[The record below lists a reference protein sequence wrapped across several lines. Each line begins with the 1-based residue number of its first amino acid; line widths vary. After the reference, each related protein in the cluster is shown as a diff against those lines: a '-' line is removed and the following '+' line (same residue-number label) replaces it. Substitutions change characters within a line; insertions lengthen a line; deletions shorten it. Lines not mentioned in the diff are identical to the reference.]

1 MVYLL
6 ENSCIIPN
14 EDEEDQAMRMV
25 DLIEKKRDGNELS
38 TKEIEY
44 IITKYTNGEIPDYQI
59 SALLMAIFYQD
70 MTDREI
76 TDLTLAIAH
85 SGDVIDL
92 SPLDGIKVDKHSTGG
107 VGDTTT
113 LILAPLVASVGVTVA
128 KMSGRGLGYT
138 GGTLDKLEA
147 IPGFQIELSDEAFI
161 RIVNESK
168 VAVIGQSGNLAP
180 ADKKLYA
187 LRDVTATVDSIPLIA
202 SSIMSKKIAAGAD
215 AIVLDVTTGDGAFM
229 KNIEDARRLAKTMT
243 SIGKL
248 AHRQTVAV
256 ISDMSE
262 PLGEAIGNS
271 LEVVEAIETLNGNG
285 PEDLLEMCYALG
297 SQMVVLANQAA
308 TIEEARSLLQ
318 EALESGK
325 ALDKFKE
332 MIRNQG
338 GDDSIVDQP
347 ERLLTAKYVVELP
360 AKASGIV
367 SKLVAN
373 ELGIAAMMLGAGRK
387 TKEDDIDHAVGLKL
401 NKKIGD
407 PVKEGESLLTIYS
420 NTKEISSVQELLYQ
434 NIQISDS
441 AEKPTLIHDIIIE

>member
-1 MVYLL
+1 
-6 ENSCIIPN
+6 
-14 EDEEDQAMRMV
+14 MRMV

-38 TKEIEY
+38 KEEIEY
-44 IITKYTNGEIPDYQI
+44 IVTNYTNRKIPDYQV

-70 MTDREI
+70 MTNEEI
-76 TDLTLAIAH
+76 TNLTLAIAN

-92 SPLDGIKVDKHSTGG
+92 SSLEGIKVDKHSTGG

-147 IPGFQIELSDEAFI
+147 IPGFQIELSDEEFV

-187 LRDVTATVDSIPLIA
+187 LRDVTATVDSLPLIA

-248 AHRQTVAV
+248 ANRETVAV

-271 LEVVEAIETLNGNG
+271 LEVVEAIETLQGNG
-285 PEDLLEMCYALG
+285 PEDLVEMCYALG
-297 SQMVVLANQAA
+297 SQMVVLAGKAK
-308 TIEEARSLLQ
+308 TTDEARTLLQ

-325 ALDKFKE
+325 ALAKFKE
-332 MIRNQG
+332 MIQNQG
-338 GDDSIVDQP
+338 GDPAIVEHP
-347 ERLLTAKYVVELP
+347 ERILTARYTMELP
-360 AKASGIV
+360 AKQSGVV
-367 SKLVAN
+367 SKIVAN

-387 TKEDDIDHAVGLKL
+387 TKEEDIDHAVGLKL
-401 NKKIGD
+401 HKKIGD
-407 PVKEGESLLTIYS
+407 TVTKGESLLTIYS
-420 NTKEISSVQELLYQ
+420 NDEEITSVIELLYK
-434 NIQISDS
+434 NIEIGES
-441 AEKPTLIHDIIIE
+441 AMKPTLIHDIITE

>member
-1 MVYLL
+1 
-6 ENSCIIPN
+6 
-14 EDEEDQAMRMV
+14 MRMV

-38 TKEIEY
+38 KEEIEY
-44 IITKYTNGEIPDYQI
+44 IVTNYTNGKIPDYQV

-70 MTDREI
+70 MTNEEI
-76 TDLTLAIAH
+76 TNLTLAIAN

-92 SPLDGIKVDKHSTGG
+92 SSLEGIKVDKHSTGG

-147 IPGFQIELSDEAFI
+147 IPGFQIELSDEEFV

-187 LRDVTATVDSIPLIA
+187 LRDVTATVDSLPLIA

-248 AHRQTVAV
+248 ANRETVAV

-271 LEVVEAIETLNGNG
+271 LEVVEAIETLQGNG
-285 PEDLLEMCYALG
+285 PEDLVEMCYALG
-297 SQMVVLANQAA
+297 SQMVVLAGKAK
-308 TIEEARSLLQ
+308 TIDEARTLLQ

-325 ALDKFKE
+325 ALAKFKE
-332 MIRNQG
+332 MIQNQG
-338 GDDSIVDQP
+338 GDPTIVEQP
-347 ERLLTAKYVVELP
+347 ERILTARYTMELP
-360 AKASGIV
+360 AKQSGVV
-367 SKLVAN
+367 SKIVAN

-401 NKKIGD
+401 HKKIGD
-407 PVKEGESLLTIYS
+407 TVTKGESLLTIYS
-420 NTKEISSVQELLYQ
+420 NDKEISSVIELLYK
-434 NIQISDS
+434 NIEIGES
-441 AEKPTLIHDIIIE
+441 AMKPTLIHDIITE

>member
-1 MVYLL
+1 
-6 ENSCIIPN
+6 
-14 EDEEDQAMRMV
+14 MRMV

-38 TKEIEY
+38 KEEIEY
-44 IITKYTNGEIPDYQI
+44 IVTNYTNGKIPDYQV

-70 MTDREI
+70 MTNEEI
-76 TDLTLAIAH
+76 TNLTLAIAN

-92 SPLDGIKVDKHSTGG
+92 SSLEGIKVDKHSTGG

-147 IPGFQIELSDEAFI
+147 IPGFQIELSDEEFV

-187 LRDVTATVDSIPLIA
+187 LRDVTATVDSLPLIA

-229 KNIEDARRLAKTMT
+229 NNIEDARCLAKTMT

-248 AHRQTVAV
+248 ANRETVAV

-271 LEVVEAIETLNGNG
+271 LEVVEAIETLQGNG
-285 PEDLLEMCYALG
+285 PEDLVEMCYALG
-297 SQMVVLANQAA
+297 SQMVVLAGKAK
-308 TIEEARSLLQ
+308 TTDEARTLLQ

-325 ALDKFKE
+325 ALAKFKE
-332 MIRNQG
+332 MIQNQG
-338 GDDSIVDQP
+338 GDPAIVEHP
-347 ERLLTAKYVVELP
+347 ERILTARYTMELP
-360 AKASGIV
+360 AKQSGVV
-367 SKLVAN
+367 SKIVAN

-387 TKEDDIDHAVGLKL
+387 TKEEDIDHAVGLKL
-401 NKKIGD
+401 HKKIGD
-407 PVKEGESLLTIYS
+407 TVTKGESLLTIYS
-420 NTKEISSVQELLYQ
+420 NDEEITSVIELLYK
-434 NIQISDS
+434 NIEIGES
-441 AEKPTLIHDIIIE
+441 AMKPTLIHDIITE

>member
-1 MVYLL
+1 
-6 ENSCIIPN
+6 
-14 EDEEDQAMRMV
+14 MRMV

-38 TKEIEY
+38 KEEIEY
-44 IITKYTNGEIPDYQI
+44 IVTNYTNGKIPDYQV

-70 MTDREI
+70 MTNEEI
-76 TDLTLAIAH
+76 TNLTLAIAN

-92 SPLDGIKVDKHSTGG
+92 SSLEGIKIDKHSTGG

-147 IPGFQIELSDEAFI
+147 IPGFQIELSDEEFV

-187 LRDVTATVDSIPLIA
+187 LRDVTATVDSLPLIA

-248 AHRQTVAV
+248 ANRETVAV

-271 LEVVEAIETLNGNG
+271 LEVVEAIETLQGNG
-285 PEDLLEMCYALG
+285 PEDLVEMCYALG
-297 SQMVVLANQAA
+297 SQMVVLAGKAK
-308 TIEEARSLLQ
+308 TTDEARTLLQ

-325 ALDKFKE
+325 ALAKFKE
-332 MIRNQG
+332 MIQNQG
-338 GDDSIVDQP
+338 GDPAIVEHP
-347 ERLLTAKYVVELP
+347 ERILTARYTMELP
-360 AKASGIV
+360 AKQSGVV
-367 SKLVAN
+367 SKIVAN

-387 TKEDDIDHAVGLKL
+387 TKEEDIDHAVGLKL
-401 NKKIGD
+401 HKKIGD
-407 PVKEGESLLTIYS
+407 TVTKGESLLTIYS
-420 NTKEISSVQELLYQ
+420 NDEEITSVIELLYK
-434 NIQISDS
+434 NIEIGES
-441 AEKPTLIHDIIIE
+441 AMKPTLIHDIITE

>member
-420 NTKEISSVQELLYQ
+420 NTKEISYVQELLYQ

-441 AEKPTLIHDIIIE
+441 AEKPTLIHDIITE

>member
-1 MVYLL
+1 
-6 ENSCIIPN
+6 
-14 EDEEDQAMRMV
+14 MRMV

-38 TKEIEY
+38 KEEIEY
-44 IITKYTNGEIPDYQI
+44 IVTNYTNGKIPDYQV
-59 SALLMAIFYQD
+59 SALLIAIFYQD
-70 MTDREI
+70 MTNEEI
-76 TDLTLAIAH
+76 TNLTLAIAN

-92 SPLDGIKVDKHSTGG
+92 SSLEGIKVDKHSTGG

-147 IPGFQIELSDEAFI
+147 IPGFQIELSDEEFV

-187 LRDVTATVDSIPLIA
+187 LRDVTATVDSLPLIA

-248 AHRQTVAV
+248 ANRETVAV

-271 LEVVEAIETLNGNG
+271 LEVVEAIETLQGNG
-285 PEDLLEMCYALG
+285 PEDLVEMCYALG
-297 SQMVVLANQAA
+297 SQMVVLAGKAK
-308 TIEEARSLLQ
+308 TTDEARTLLQ

-325 ALDKFKE
+325 ALAKFKE
-332 MIRNQG
+332 MIQNQG
-338 GDDSIVDQP
+338 GDPAIVEHP
-347 ERLLTAKYVVELP
+347 ERILTARYTMELP
-360 AKASGIV
+360 AKQSGVV
-367 SKLVAN
+367 SKIVAN

-387 TKEDDIDHAVGLKL
+387 TKEEDIDHAVGLKL
-401 NKKIGD
+401 HKKIGD
-407 PVKEGESLLTIYS
+407 TVTKGESLLTIYS
-420 NTKEISSVQELLYQ
+420 NDEEITSVIELLYK
-434 NIQISDS
+434 NIEIGES
-441 AEKPTLIHDIIIE
+441 AMKPTLIHDIITE

>member
-1 MVYLL
+1 
-6 ENSCIIPN
+6 
-14 EDEEDQAMRMV
+14 MRMV

-38 TKEIEY
+38 TKEIDY
-44 IITKYTNGEIPDYQI
+44 IITNYTSGNIPDYQI
-59 SALLMAIFYQD
+59 SALLMTIFYQD

-147 IPGFQIELSDEAFI
+147 IPGFKIELSDEEFI
-161 RIVNESK
+161 RIVNDSK

-215 AIVLDVTTGDGAFM
+215 AILLDVTTGDGAFM

-248 AHRQTVAV
+248 ANRQTVAV

-271 LEVVEAIETLNGNG
+271 LEVVEAIDTLKGNG
-285 PEDLLEMCYALG
+285 PEDLVEMCYALG
-297 SQMVVLANQAA
+297 SQMMVLAKQVA
-308 TIEEARSLLQ
+308 TIDEARVQLK
-318 EALESGK
+318 EELESGK
-325 ALDKFKE
+325 ALLKFKE
-332 MIRNQG
+332 MIQNQG
-338 GDDSIVDQP
+338 GDPSVVDQP
-347 ERLLTAKYVVELP
+347 ERLLTAKYVSELP
-360 AKASGIV
+360 AKESGIV

-387 TKEDDIDHAVGLKL
+387 TKDDAIDHAVGLKL

-407 PVKEGESLLTIYS
+407 PVQEGESLLTIYS
-420 NTKEISSVQELLYQ
+420 NEEDISSVKELLYQ
-434 NIQISDS
+434 NIEISDS
-441 AEKPTLIHDIIIE
+441 AEKPTLIHDIITE

>member
-1 MVYLL
+1 
-6 ENSCIIPN
+6 
-14 EDEEDQAMRMV
+14 MRMV

-38 TKEIEY
+38 KEEIEY
-44 IITKYTNGEIPDYQI
+44 IVTNYTNGKIPDYQV

-70 MTDREI
+70 MTNEEI
-76 TDLTLAIAH
+76 TNLTLAIAN

-92 SPLDGIKVDKHSTGG
+92 SSLEGIKVDKHSTGG

-128 KMSGRGLGYT
+128 KLSGRGLGYT

-147 IPGFQIELSDEAFI
+147 IPGFQIELSDEEFV

-187 LRDVTATVDSIPLIA
+187 LRDVTATVDSLPLIA

-248 AHRQTVAV
+248 ANRETVAV

-271 LEVVEAIETLNGNG
+271 LEVVEAIETLLGNG
-285 PEDLLEMCYALG
+285 PEDLVEMCYALG
-297 SQMVVLANQAA
+297 SQMVVLAGKAK
-308 TIEEARSLLQ
+308 TTDEARTLLQ

-325 ALDKFKE
+325 ALAKFKE
-332 MIRNQG
+332 MIQNQG
-338 GDDSIVDQP
+338 GDPAIVEHP
-347 ERLLTAKYVVELP
+347 ERILTARYTMELP
-360 AKASGIV
+360 AKQSGVV
-367 SKLVAN
+367 SKIVAN

-387 TKEDDIDHAVGLKL
+387 TKEEDIDHAVGLKL
-401 NKKIGD
+401 HKKIGD
-407 PVKEGESLLTIYS
+407 TVTKGESLLTIYS
-420 NTKEISSVQELLYQ
+420 NDEEITSVIELLYK
-434 NIQISDS
+434 NIEIGES
-441 AEKPTLIHDIIIE
+441 AMKPTLIHDIITE

>member
-1 MVYLL
+1 
-6 ENSCIIPN
+6 
-14 EDEEDQAMRMV
+14 MRMV

-38 TKEIEY
+38 KEEIEY
-44 IITKYTNGEIPDYQI
+44 IVTNYTNGKIPDYQV

-70 MTDREI
+70 MTNEEI
-76 TDLTLAIAH
+76 TNLTLAIAN

-92 SPLDGIKVDKHSTGG
+92 SSLEGIKVDKHSTGG

-147 IPGFQIELSDEAFI
+147 IPGFQIELSDEAFV

-187 LRDVTATVDSIPLIA
+187 LRDVTATVDSLPLIA

-248 AHRQTVAV
+248 ANRETVAV

-271 LEVVEAIETLNGNG
+271 LEVVEAIETLQGNG
-285 PEDLLEMCYALG
+285 PEDLVEMCYALG
-297 SQMVVLANQAA
+297 SQMVVFAGKAK
-308 TIEEARSLLQ
+308 TIDEARTLLQ

-325 ALDKFKE
+325 ALAKFKE
-332 MIRNQG
+332 MIQNQG
-338 GDDSIVDQP
+338 GDPTIVEQP
-347 ERLLTAKYVVELP
+347 ERILTARYTMELP
-360 AKASGIV
+360 AKQSGVV
-367 SKLVAN
+367 SKIVAN

-401 NKKIGD
+401 HKKIGD
-407 PVKEGESLLTIYS
+407 TVTKGESLLTIYS
-420 NTKEISSVQELLYQ
+420 NDKEISSVIELLYK
-434 NIQISDS
+434 NIEIGES
-441 AEKPTLIHDIIIE
+441 AMKPTLIHDIITE

>member
-14 EDEEDQAMRMV
+14 EDKEDQAMRMV

-38 TKEIEY
+38 TEEIDY

-70 MTDREI
+70 MTDQEI

-92 SPLDGIKVDKHSTGG
+92 SSLDGIKVDKHSTGG

-147 IPGFQIELSDEAFI
+147 IPGFKIELSDEEFI

-248 AHRQTVAV
+248 ANRQTVAV

-271 LEVVEAIETLNGNG
+271 LEVVEAIDTLKGKG

-297 SQMVVLANQAA
+297 SQMVVLANQAT
-308 TIEEARSLLQ
+308 TIEEARALLK

-332 MIRNQG
+332 MIQNQG
-338 GDDSIVDQP
+338 GDASIVEQP
-347 ERLLTAKYVVELP
+347 ERLLTAKYVIELP
-360 AKASGIV
+360 AKKSGIV

-407 PVKEGESLLTIYS
+407 SVIEGESLLTIYS
-420 NTKEISSVQELLYQ
+420 NEKEITSVQELLYQ
-434 NIQISDS
+434 NIEISKS
-441 AEKPTLIHDIIIE
+441 AEKPTLIHDIITE

>member
-1 MVYLL
+1 
-6 ENSCIIPN
+6 
-14 EDEEDQAMRMV
+14 MRMV
-25 DLIEKKRDGNELS
+25 DLIEKKRDGHQLS
-38 TKEIEY
+38 KEEISY
-44 IITKYTNGEIPDYQI
+44 IVTNYTNDNIPDYQI

-70 MTDREI
+70 MTDEEI

-92 SPLDGIKVDKHSTGG
+92 SSLDGIKVDKHSTGG

-113 LILAPLVASVGVTVA
+113 LILAPLVASVGATVA

-147 IPGFQIELSDEAFI
+147 IPGFRIELSDEEFI
-161 RIVNESK
+161 RTVNESK

-187 LRDVTATVDSIPLIA
+187 LRDVTATVNSIPLIA

-229 KNIEDARRLAKTMT
+229 KNIDDARRLAKTMT
-243 SIGKL
+243 RIGKL
-248 AHRQTVAV
+248 AGRQTVAV

-271 LEVVEAIETLNGNG
+271 LEVVEAIETLQGNG
-285 PEDLLEMCYALG
+285 PEDLVEMCYALG
-297 SQMVVLANQAA
+297 SQMVVLAEKAA
-308 TIEEARSLLQ
+308 SIEEAREMLK

-325 ALDKFKE
+325 ALAKFKE
-332 MIRNQG
+332 MIQNQG
-338 GDDSIVDQP
+338 GDPTVVDEP
-347 ERLLTAKYVVELP
+347 ARLLTARYIYELP
-360 AKASGIV
+360 AKKTGVVTKI
-367 SKLVAN
+367 VAN

-387 TKEDDIDHAVGLKL
+387 TKEDSIDHAVGLRL

-407 PVKEGESLLTIYS
+407 KVEAGESLLTIYS
-420 NTKEISSVQELLYQ
+420 NEEDISPVIDLLYK
-434 NIQISDS
+434 NIEIGDT
-441 AEKPTLIHDIIIE
+441 AEKPILIHDIITE

>member
-1 MVYLL
+1 
-6 ENSCIIPN
+6 
-14 EDEEDQAMRMV
+14 MRMV

-38 TKEIEY
+38 TKEIDY
-44 IITKYTNGEIPDYQI
+44 IITNYTSGNIPDYQI

-147 IPGFQIELSDEAFI
+147 IPGFKIELSDEEFI
-161 RIVNESK
+161 RIVNDSK
-168 VAVIGQSGNLAP
+168 AAVIGQSGNLAP

-229 KNIEDARRLAKTMT
+229 KNIADARRLAKTMT

-248 AHRQTVAV
+248 ANRQTVAV

-271 LEVVEAIETLNGNG
+271 LEVVEAIDTLKGNG
-285 PEDLLEMCYALG
+285 PEDLVEMCYALG
-297 SQMVVLANQAA
+297 SQMMVLAKQVA
-308 TIEEARSLLQ
+308 TIDEARVQLK

-325 ALDKFKE
+325 ALLKFKE
-332 MIRNQG
+332 MIQNQG
-338 GDDSIVDQP
+338 GDPSVVDQP
-347 ERLLTAKYVVELP
+347 ERLLTAKYVSELP
-360 AKASGIV
+360 AKESGIV

-387 TKEDDIDHAVGLKL
+387 TKDDAIDHAVGLKL

-407 PVKEGESLLTIYS
+407 PVQEGESLLTIYS
-420 NTKEISSVQELLYQ
+420 NEEDISSVKELLYQ
-434 NIQISDS
+434 NIEISDS
-441 AEKPTLIHDIIIE
+441 AEKPTLIHDIITE

>member
-1 MVYLL
+1 
-6 ENSCIIPN
+6 
-14 EDEEDQAMRMV
+14 MRMV

-38 TKEIEY
+38 KEEIEY
-44 IITKYTNGEIPDYQI
+44 IVTNYTNGKIPDYQV

-70 MTDREI
+70 MTNEEI
-76 TDLTLAIAH
+76 TNLTLAIAN

-92 SPLDGIKVDKHSTGG
+92 SSLEGIKIDKHSTGG

-147 IPGFQIELSDEAFI
+147 IPGFQIELSDEAFV

-187 LRDVTATVDSIPLIA
+187 LRDVTATVDSLPLIA

-248 AHRQTVAV
+248 ANRETVAV

-271 LEVVEAIETLNGNG
+271 LEVVEAIETLQGNG
-285 PEDLLEMCYALG
+285 PEDLVEMCYALG
-297 SQMVVLANQAA
+297 SQMVVLAGKAK
-308 TIEEARSLLQ
+308 TIDEARTLLQ

-325 ALDKFKE
+325 ALAKFKE
-332 MIRNQG
+332 MIQNQG
-338 GDDSIVDQP
+338 GDPTIVEQP
-347 ERLLTAKYVVELP
+347 ERILTARYTMELP
-360 AKASGIV
+360 AKQSGVV
-367 SKLVAN
+367 SKIVAN

-401 NKKIGD
+401 HKKIGD
-407 PVKEGESLLTIYS
+407 TVTKGESLLTIYS
-420 NTKEISSVQELLYQ
+420 NDEEISSVIELLYK
-434 NIQISDS
+434 NIEIGES
-441 AEKPTLIHDIIIE
+441 AMKPTLIHDIITE

>member
-1 MVYLL
+1 
-6 ENSCIIPN
+6 
-14 EDEEDQAMRMV
+14 MRMV

-38 TKEIEY
+38 KEEIEY
-44 IITKYTNGEIPDYQI
+44 IVTNYTNGKIPDYQV

-70 MTDREI
+70 MTNEEI
-76 TDLTLAIAH
+76 TNLTLAIAN

-92 SPLDGIKVDKHSTGG
+92 SSLEGIKVDKHSTGG

-147 IPGFQIELSDEAFI
+147 IPGFQIELSDEEFV

-187 LRDVTATVDSIPLIA
+187 LRDVTATVDSLPLIA

-248 AHRQTVAV
+248 ANRETVAV

-271 LEVVEAIETLNGNG
+271 LEVVEAIETLQGNG
-285 PEDLLEMCYALG
+285 PEDLVEMCYALG
-297 SQMVVLANQAA
+297 SQMVVLAGKAK
-308 TIEEARSLLQ
+308 TTDEARTLLQ

-325 ALDKFKE
+325 ALAKFKE
-332 MIRNQG
+332 MIQNQG
-338 GDDSIVDQP
+338 GDPAIVEHP
-347 ERLLTAKYVVELP
+347 ERILTARYTMELP
-360 AKASGIV
+360 AKQSGVV
-367 SKLVAN
+367 SKIVAN

-387 TKEDDIDHAVGLKL
+387 TKEEDIDHAVGLKL
-401 NKKIGD
+401 HKKIGD
-407 PVKEGESLLTIYS
+407 TVTKGESLLTIYS
-420 NTKEISSVQELLYQ
+420 NDEEITSVIELLYK
-434 NIQISDS
+434 NIEIGES
-441 AEKPTLIHDIIIE
+441 AMKPTL

>member
-1 MVYLL
+1 
-6 ENSCIIPN
+6 
-14 EDEEDQAMRMV
+14 MRMV

-38 TKEIEY
+38 KEEIEY
-44 IITKYTNGEIPDYQI
+44 IVTNYTNGKIPDYQV

-70 MTDREI
+70 MTNEEI
-76 TDLTLAIAH
+76 TNLTLAIAN

-92 SPLDGIKVDKHSTGG
+92 SSLEGIKVDKHSTGG

-147 IPGFQIELSDEAFI
+147 IPGFQIELSDEAFV

-187 LRDVTATVDSIPLIA
+187 LRDVTATVDSLPLIA

-248 AHRQTVAV
+248 ANRETVAV

-271 LEVVEAIETLNGNG
+271 LEVVEAIETLKGNG
-285 PEDLLEMCYALG
+285 PEDLVEMCYALG
-297 SQMVVLANQAA
+297 SQMVVLAGKAK
-308 TIEEARSLLQ
+308 TIDEARTLLQ

-325 ALDKFKE
+325 ALAKFKE
-332 MIRNQG
+332 MIQNQV
-338 GDDSIVDQP
+338 GDPTIVEKP
-347 ERLLTAKYVVELP
+347 ERILTARYTMELP
-360 AKASGIV
+360 AKQSGVV
-367 SKLVAN
+367 SKIVAN

-401 NKKIGD
+401 HKKIGD
-407 PVKEGESLLTIYS
+407 TVTKGESLLTIYS
-420 NTKEISSVQELLYQ
+420 NDEEISSVIELLYK
-434 NIQISDS
+434 NIEIGES
-441 AEKPTLIHDIIIE
+441 AMKPTLIHDIITE

>member
-1 MVYLL
+1 
-6 ENSCIIPN
+6 
-14 EDEEDQAMRMV
+14 MRMV

-38 TKEIEY
+38 KEEIEY
-44 IITKYTNGEIPDYQI
+44 IVTNYTNGKIPDYQV

-70 MTDREI
+70 MTNEEI
-76 TDLTLAIAH
+76 TNLTLAIAN
-85 SGDVIDL
+85 SGDIIDL
-92 SPLDGIKVDKHSTGG
+92 SSLEGIKVDKHSTGG

-147 IPGFQIELSDEAFI
+147 IPGFQIELSDEAFV

-187 LRDVTATVDSIPLIA
+187 LRDVTATVDSLPLIA

-215 AIVLDVTTGDGAFM
+215 AIVLDVTIGDGAFM

-243 SIGKL
+243 NIGKL
-248 AHRQTVAV
+248 ANRETVAV

-271 LEVVEAIETLNGNG
+271 LEVVEAIETLQGNG
-285 PEDLLEMCYALG
+285 PEDLVEMCYALG
-297 SQMVVLANQAA
+297 SQMVVLAGKAK
-308 TIEEARSLLQ
+308 TIDEARTLLQ

-325 ALDKFKE
+325 ALAKFKE
-332 MIRNQG
+332 MIQNQG
-338 GDDSIVDQP
+338 GDPTIVEKP
-347 ERLLTAKYVVELP
+347 ERILTARYTMELP
-360 AKASGIV
+360 AKQSGVV
-367 SKLVAN
+367 SKIVAN

-401 NKKIGD
+401 HKKIGD
-407 PVKEGESLLTIYS
+407 TVTKGESLLTIYS
-420 NTKEISSVQELLYQ
+420 NDEEISSVIELLYK
-434 NIQISDS
+434 NIEIGES
-441 AEKPTLIHDIIIE
+441 AMKPTLIHDIITE

>member
-1 MVYLL
+1 
-6 ENSCIIPN
+6 
-14 EDEEDQAMRMV
+14 MRMV

-38 TKEIEY
+38 KEEIEY
-44 IITKYTNGEIPDYQI
+44 IVTNYTNGKIPDYQV

-70 MTDREI
+70 MTNEEI
-76 TDLTLAIAH
+76 TNLTLAIAN

-92 SPLDGIKVDKHSTGG
+92 SSLEGIKVDKHSTGG

-147 IPGFQIELSDEAFI
+147 IPGFQIELSDEAFV

-187 LRDVTATVDSIPLIA
+187 LRDVTATVDSLPLIA

-248 AHRQTVAV
+248 ANRETVAV

-271 LEVVEAIETLNGNG
+271 LEVVEAIETLQGNG
-285 PEDLLEMCYALG
+285 PEDLVEMCYALG
-297 SQMVVLANQAA
+297 SQMVVLAGKAK
-308 TIEEARSLLQ
+308 TIDEARTLLQ

-325 ALDKFKE
+325 ALAKFKE
-332 MIRNQG
+332 MIQNQG
-338 GDDSIVDQP
+338 GDPTIVEQP
-347 ERLLTAKYVVELP
+347 ERILTARYTMELP
-360 AKASGIV
+360 AKQSGVV
-367 SKLVAN
+367 SKIVAN

-401 NKKIGD
+401 HKKIGD
-407 PVKEGESLLTIYS
+407 TVTKGQSLLTIYS
-420 NTKEISSVQELLYQ
+420 NDKEISSVIELLYK
-434 NIQISDS
+434 NIEIGES
-441 AEKPTLIHDIIIE
+441 AMKPTLIHDIITE

>member
-1 MVYLL
+1 
-6 ENSCIIPN
+6 
-14 EDEEDQAMRMV
+14 MV

-38 TKEIEY
+38 KEEIEY
-44 IITKYTNGEIPDYQI
+44 IVTNYTNGKIPDYQV

-70 MTDREI
+70 MTNEEI
-76 TDLTLAIAH
+76 TNLTLAIAN

-92 SPLDGIKVDKHSTGG
+92 SSLEGIKVDKHSTGG

-147 IPGFQIELSDEAFI
+147 IPGFQIELSDEAFV

-187 LRDVTATVDSIPLIA
+187 LRDVTATVDSLPLIA

-248 AHRQTVAV
+248 ANRETVAV

-271 LEVVEAIETLNGNG
+271 LEVVEAIETLQGNG
-285 PEDLLEMCYALG
+285 PEDLVEMCYALG
-297 SQMVVLANQAA
+297 SQMVVLAGKAK
-308 TIEEARSLLQ
+308 TIDEARTLLQ

-325 ALDKFKE
+325 ALAKFKE
-332 MIRNQG
+332 MIQNQG
-338 GDDSIVDQP
+338 GDPTIVEQP
-347 ERLLTAKYVVELP
+347 ERILTARYTMELP
-360 AKASGIV
+360 AKQSGVV
-367 SKLVAN
+367 SKIVAN

-401 NKKIGD
+401 HKKIGD
-407 PVKEGESLLTIYS
+407 TVTKGESLLTIYS
-420 NTKEISSVQELLYQ
+420 NDKEISSVIELLYK
-434 NIQISDS
+434 NIEIGES
-441 AEKPTLIHDIIIE
+441 AMKPTLIHDIITE

>member
-1 MVYLL
+1 
-6 ENSCIIPN
+6 
-14 EDEEDQAMRMV
+14 MRMV

-38 TKEIEY
+38 KEEIEY
-44 IITKYTNGEIPDYQI
+44 IVTNYTNGKIPDYQV

-70 MTDREI
+70 MTNEEI
-76 TDLTLAIAH
+76 TNLTLAIAN

-92 SPLDGIKVDKHSTGG
+92 SSLEGIKVDKHSTGG

-147 IPGFQIELSDEAFI
+147 IPGFQIELSDEEFV

-187 LRDVTATVDSIPLIA
+187 LRDVTATVDSLPLIA

-248 AHRQTVAV
+248 ANRETVAV

-271 LEVVEAIETLNGNG
+271 LEVVEAIETLQGNG
-285 PEDLLEMCYALG
+285 PEDLVEMCYALG
-297 SQMVVLANQAA
+297 SQMVVLAGKAK
-308 TIEEARSLLQ
+308 TTDEARTLLQ

-325 ALDKFKE
+325 ALAKFKE
-332 MIRNQG
+332 MIQNQG
-338 GDDSIVDQP
+338 GDPAIVEHP
-347 ERLLTAKYVVELP
+347 ERILTACYTMELP
-360 AKASGIV
+360 AKQSGVV
-367 SKLVAN
+367 SKIVAN

-387 TKEDDIDHAVGLKL
+387 TKEEDIDHAVGLKL
-401 NKKIGD
+401 HKKIGD
-407 PVKEGESLLTIYS
+407 TVTKGESLLTIYS
-420 NTKEISSVQELLYQ
+420 NDEEITSVIELLYK
-434 NIQISDS
+434 NIEIGES
-441 AEKPTLIHDIIIE
+441 AMKPTLIHDIITE

>member
-1 MVYLL
+1 
-6 ENSCIIPN
+6 
-14 EDEEDQAMRMV
+14 MRMV

-38 TKEIEY
+38 KEEIEY
-44 IITKYTNGEIPDYQI
+44 IVTNYTNGKIPDYQV

-70 MTDREI
+70 MTNEEI
-76 TDLTLAIAH
+76 TNLTLAIAN

-92 SPLDGIKVDKHSTGG
+92 SSLEGIKVDKHSTGG

-147 IPGFQIELSDEAFI
+147 IPGFQIELSDEAFV

-187 LRDVTATVDSIPLIA
+187 LRDVTATVDSLPLIA

-248 AHRQTVAV
+248 ANRETVAV

-271 LEVVEAIETLNGNG
+271 LEVVEAIETLQGNG
-285 PEDLLEMCYALG
+285 PEDLVEMCYALG
-297 SQMVVLANQAA
+297 NQMVVLAGKAK
-308 TIEEARSLLQ
+308 TIDEARTLLQ

-325 ALDKFKE
+325 ALAKFKE
-332 MIRNQG
+332 MIQNQG
-338 GDDSIVDQP
+338 GDPTIVEQP
-347 ERLLTAKYVVELP
+347 ERILTARYTMELP
-360 AKASGIV
+360 AKQSGVV
-367 SKLVAN
+367 SKIVAN

-401 NKKIGD
+401 HKKIGD
-407 PVKEGESLLTIYS
+407 TVTKGESLLTIYS
-420 NTKEISSVQELLYQ
+420 NDKEISSVIELLYK
-434 NIQISDS
+434 NIEIGES
-441 AEKPTLIHDIIIE
+441 AMKPTLIHDIITE

>member
-1 MVYLL
+1 
-6 ENSCIIPN
+6 
-14 EDEEDQAMRMV
+14 MRMV

-38 TKEIEY
+38 TKEIDY
-44 IITKYTNGEIPDYQI
+44 IITNYTSGNIPDYQI

-147 IPGFQIELSDEAFI
+147 IPGFKIELSDEEFI
-161 RIVNESK
+161 RIVNDSK

-248 AHRQTVAV
+248 ANRQTVAV

-271 LEVVEAIETLNGNG
+271 LEVVEAIDTLKGNG
-285 PEDLLEMCYALG
+285 PEDLVEMCYALG
-297 SQMVVLANQAA
+297 SQMMVLAKQAA
-308 TIEEARSLLQ
+308 TIDEARVQLK

-325 ALDKFKE
+325 ALFKFKE
-332 MIRNQG
+332 MIQNQG
-338 GDDSIVDQP
+338 GDPSVVDQP
-347 ERLLTAKYVVELP
+347 ERLLTAKYVSELP
-360 AKASGIV
+360 AKESGIV

-387 TKEDDIDHAVGLKL
+387 TKDDAIDHAVGLKL

-407 PVKEGESLLTIYS
+407 PVQEGESLLTIYS
-420 NTKEISSVQELLYQ
+420 NEEDISSVKELLYQ
-434 NIQISDS
+434 NIEISDS
-441 AEKPTLIHDIIIE
+441 AEKPTLIHDIITE

>member
-1 MVYLL
+1 
-6 ENSCIIPN
+6 
-14 EDEEDQAMRMV
+14 MRMV

-38 TKEIEY
+38 KEEIEY
-44 IITKYTNGEIPDYQI
+44 IVTNYTNGKIPDYQV

-70 MTDREI
+70 MTNEEI
-76 TDLTLAIAH
+76 TNLTLAIAN

-92 SPLDGIKVDKHSTGG
+92 SSLEGIKVDKHSTGG

-147 IPGFQIELSDEAFI
+147 IPGFQIELLDEAFVH
-161 RIVNESK
+161 IVNESK

-187 LRDVTATVDSIPLIA
+187 LRDVTATVDSLPLIA

-248 AHRQTVAV
+248 ANRETVAV

-271 LEVVEAIETLNGNG
+271 LEVVEAIETLQGNG
-285 PEDLLEMCYALG
+285 PEDLVEMCYALG
-297 SQMVVLANQAA
+297 SQMVVLAGKAK
-308 TIEEARSLLQ
+308 TIDEARTLLQ

-325 ALDKFKE
+325 ALAKFKE
-332 MIRNQG
+332 MIQNQG
-338 GDDSIVDQP
+338 GDPTIVEQP
-347 ERLLTAKYVVELP
+347 ERILTARYTMELP
-360 AKASGIV
+360 AKQSGVV
-367 SKLVAN
+367 SKIVAN

-401 NKKIGD
+401 HKKIGD
-407 PVKEGESLLTIYS
+407 TVTKGESLLTIYS
-420 NTKEISSVQELLYQ
+420 NDKEISSVIELLYK
-434 NIQISDS
+434 NIEIGES
-441 AEKPTLIHDIIIE
+441 AMKPTLIHDIITE

>member
-1 MVYLL
+1 
-6 ENSCIIPN
+6 
-14 EDEEDQAMRMV
+14 MRMV

-38 TKEIEY
+38 KEEIEY
-44 IITKYTNGEIPDYQI
+44 IVTNYTNGKIPDYQV

-70 MTDREI
+70 MTNEEI
-76 TDLTLAIAH
+76 TNLTLAIAN

-92 SPLDGIKVDKHSTGG
+92 SSLEGIKVDKHSTGG

-147 IPGFQIELSDEAFI
+147 IPGFQIELSDEAFV

-187 LRDVTATVDSIPLIA
+187 LRDVTATVDSLPLIA
-202 SSIMSKKIAAGAD
+202 SSIISKKIAAGAD

-248 AHRQTVAV
+248 ANRETVAV

-271 LEVVEAIETLNGNG
+271 LEVVEAIETLQGNG
-285 PEDLLEMCYALG
+285 PEDLVEMCYALG
-297 SQMVVLANQAA
+297 SQMVVLAGKAK
-308 TIEEARSLLQ
+308 TIDEARTLLQ

-325 ALDKFKE
+325 ALAKFKE
-332 MIRNQG
+332 MIQNQG
-338 GDDSIVDQP
+338 GDPTIVEQP
-347 ERLLTAKYVVELP
+347 ERILTARYTMELP
-360 AKASGIV
+360 AKQSGVV
-367 SKLVAN
+367 SKIVAN

-401 NKKIGD
+401 HKKIGD
-407 PVKEGESLLTIYS
+407 TVTKGESLLTIYS
-420 NTKEISSVQELLYQ
+420 NDKEISSVIELLYK
-434 NIQISDS
+434 NIEIGES
-441 AEKPTLIHDIIIE
+441 AMKPTLIHDIITE

>member
-1 MVYLL
+1 
-6 ENSCIIPN
+6 
-14 EDEEDQAMRMV
+14 MRMV

-38 TKEIEY
+38 KEEIEY
-44 IITKYTNGEIPDYQI
+44 IVTNYTNGKIPDYQV

-70 MTDREI
+70 MTNEEI
-76 TDLTLAIAH
+76 TNLTLAIAN
-85 SGDVIDL
+85 SGDIIDL
-92 SPLDGIKVDKHSTGG
+92 SSLEGIKVDKHSTGG

-147 IPGFQIELSDEAFI
+147 IPGFQIELSDEAFV

-187 LRDVTATVDSIPLIA
+187 LRDVTATVDSLPLIA

-248 AHRQTVAV
+248 ANRETVAV

-271 LEVVEAIETLNGNG
+271 LEVVEAIETLQGNG
-285 PEDLLEMCYALG
+285 PEDLVEMCYALG
-297 SQMVVLANQAA
+297 NQMVVLAGKAK
-308 TIEEARSLLQ
+308 TIDEARTLLQ

-325 ALDKFKE
+325 ALAKFKE
-332 MIRNQG
+332 MIQNQG
-338 GDDSIVDQP
+338 GDPTIVEQP
-347 ERLLTAKYVVELP
+347 ERILTARYTMELP
-360 AKASGIV
+360 AKQSGVV
-367 SKLVAN
+367 SKIVAN

-401 NKKIGD
+401 HKKIGD
-407 PVKEGESLLTIYS
+407 TVTKGESLLTIYS
-420 NTKEISSVQELLYQ
+420 NDKEISSVIELLYK
-434 NIQISDS
+434 NIEIGES
-441 AEKPTLIHDIIIE
+441 AMKPTLIHDIITE